1 MILGRFIEWA
11 AKIGTKTEC
20 VLCICNI
27 SISRKRQVETLKM
40 IVFYFLTILLYSVY
54 IYKKDK
60 AMTIFTQNTLINYSS
75 IKTPHYPIFQTLR
88 MFLIGNAPKRRP
100 FWYFFHWNF
109 FRFEQLTREYDVK
122 FFNCFES
129 TATFKTI
136 FNHLKSRTIVMRY
149 FEGQKRALYLHK
161 NQMI

>member
-11 AKIGTKTEC
+11 AKIGTETEC

-88 MFLIGNAPKRRP
+88 IFLIGKYVNH
-100 FWYFFHWNF
+100 FCIFFTGTFLGLSN
-109 FRFEQLTREYDVK
+109 LL
-122 FFNCFES
+122 ES
-129 TATFKTI
+129 
-136 FNHLKSRTIVMRY
+136 M
-149 FEGQKRALYLHK
+149 
-161 NQMI
+161 M